1 MSKNPQQP
9 NPHFR
14 GERGAPGDPVPAS
27 EAIQPDQPEKKP
39 SKLKKA
45 VPWAVAGILGL
56 IIGGA
61 IGSSNADDQPSEDT
75 VSSEVQES
83 GQAPEPEEVEIEVAS
98 EDCIVALTH
107 SDNLIEI
114 YSAALTT
121 AGEGIEAYAY
131 DDYEAVEEATSEI
144 EAMSGELTQTLTD
157 YYISSDECRA
167 AR

>member
-39 SKLKKA
+39 SKLKEV

-61 IGSSNADDQPSEDT
+61 IGNATSDDQPSEI
-75 VSSEVQES
+75 ES
-83 GQAPEPEEVEIEVAS
+83 
-98 EDCIVALTH
+98 
-107 SDNLIEI
+107 
-114 YSAALTT
+114 
-121 AGEGIEAYAY
+121 
-131 DDYEAVEEATSEI
+131 
-144 EAMSGELTQTLTD
+144 MSGELTQTLTD